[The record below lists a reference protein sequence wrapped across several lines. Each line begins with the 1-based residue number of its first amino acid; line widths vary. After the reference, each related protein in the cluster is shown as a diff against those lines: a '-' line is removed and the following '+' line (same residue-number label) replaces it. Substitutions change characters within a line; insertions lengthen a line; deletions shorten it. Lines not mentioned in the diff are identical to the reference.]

1 MLHLARPWF
10 DLARHEDPAPTPP
23 TPVPTPPPAPVPVP
37 PPTPVPVTGTDPPP
51 APSTDTAEVEKWKA
65 LSRKHEARAAENAK
79 AAEKLAEIEAAQQ
92 TESEKLLAKAEAA
105 EKAAVSL
112 RERVLKAEIKAAA
125 ADFADPADA
134 ALYLDLTKYQGDE
147 IDPEVLKADLAAVL
161 AAKPHLA
168 KATAPPPPPDLL
180 QGARGGDPTPV
191 DFRTA
196 AKEDVAKEAAK
207 YGIKVR

>member
-10 DLARHEDPAPTPP
+10 DLARHEDPAPAPP

-37 PPTPVPVTGTDPPP
+37 APPTPPATGTDPPTEP
-51 APSTDTAEVEKWKA
+51 KADTAETEKWKA
-65 LSRKHEARAAENAK
+65 LARKHEDRARENAK
-79 AAEKLAEIEAAQQ
+79 AAEELAAIKASQQ
-92 TESEKLLAKAEAA
+92 TEAEKVAARAEAA
-105 EKAAVSL
+105 EKTAVAL

-134 ALYLDLTKYQGDE
+134 ALYLDLAKYQADE

-168 KATAPPPPPDLL
+168 KAIAPPPPPDLL
-180 QGARGGDPTPV
+180 QGARGGDPAPV

-196 AKEDVAKEAAK
+196 PREDVAKEAAK

>member
-1 MLHLARPWF
+1 MHLARPWF

-37 PPTPVPVTGTDPPP
+37 APPPAPVTGTEPPP

-65 LSRKHEARAAENAK
+65 LARKHEDRAKANAEAAEELDKIK
-79 AAEKLAEIEAAQQ
+79 AANQ
-92 TESEKLLAKAEAA
+92 TEAEKTIARAEAA
-105 EKAAVSL
+105 EKAAVAL

-134 ALYLDLTKYQGDE
+134 ALYLDLAKYQGDE

-196 AKEDVAKEAAK
+196 PREDVAKEAAK